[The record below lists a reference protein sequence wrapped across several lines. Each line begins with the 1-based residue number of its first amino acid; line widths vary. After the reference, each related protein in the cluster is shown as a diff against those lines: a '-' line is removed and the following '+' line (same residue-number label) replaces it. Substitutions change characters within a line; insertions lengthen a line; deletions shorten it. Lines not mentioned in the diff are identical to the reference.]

1 MVNVSVTR
9 KRNYLN
15 NYKYSDIMFLDTKQ
29 IYKNLFKNFFGT
41 SIIHIHINTYTEH
54 SDCDFQHKIINF
66 MPCKCSD
73 S

>member
-15 NYKYSDIMFLDTKQ
+15 NYKYSDIKQ
-29 IYKNLFKNFFGT
+29 IYKNLFKYFFGT
-41 SIIHIHINTYTEH
+41 SIIKKHINTYTEH
-54 SDCDFQHKIINF
+54 SDCDFRQKIINF